1 MDMRSWTIEEGKS
14 NMERYL
20 TIETTRTYRI
30 PDGMREEDAQR
41 AVVRPDS
48 GLELV
53 SDEETDRNVWT
64 GDTYK
69 SA

>member
-1 MDMRSWTIEEGKS
+1 
-14 NMERYL
+14 MERYL

-30 PDGMREEDAQR
+30 PDGMKDEDAQR
-41 AVVRPDS
+41 VLVHPGS

-53 SDEETDRNVWT
+53 SDEETDRNVWS

-69 SA
+69 GQ